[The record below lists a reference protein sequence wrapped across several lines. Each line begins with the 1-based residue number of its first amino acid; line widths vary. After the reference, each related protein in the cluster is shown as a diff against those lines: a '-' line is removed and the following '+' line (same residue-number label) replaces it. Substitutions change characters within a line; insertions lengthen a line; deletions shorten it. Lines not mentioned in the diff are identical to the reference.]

1 MAKAKEQAV
10 KKTTEAVKKST
21 GKEKQSVSKR
31 IAQWFRDL
39 KSELK
44 KVVWPT
50 KKQTA
55 NNTIVA
61 LVVMAVFAVILWGFD
76 SIAQA
81 GVKTLIS
88 LVG

>member
-1 MAKAKEQAV
+1 MSNAKEQAV

-21 GKEKQSVSKR
+21 GTEKVSTFERVKK
-31 IAQWFRDL
+31 WFRDL

-50 KKQTA
+50 KQQTA

-61 LVVMAVFAVILWGFD
+61 LVVMFAFAIILWGFD
-76 SIAQA
+76 TVAQA
-81 GVKTLIS
+81 AVKALITV
-88 LVG
+88 VG

>member
-1 MAKAKEQAV
+1 MSNAKEQAA

-21 GKEKQSVSKR
+21 GNEKVGVFQRMKK
-31 IAQWFRDL
+31 WFSDL

-50 KKQTA
+50 KQQTA
-55 NNTIVA
+55 NNTLVA

-76 SIAQA
+76 SVAQA
-81 GVKTLIS
+81 AVRALITI
-88 LVG
+88 VG